1 MVKKYMIIPLLTA
14 GMFVAVSCN
23 SGSTNAKNNSEIQNV
38 SAEVFYTCTM
48 HPEVHKDKPGEC
60 PKCGMTLVKKE
71 VAKTDSAHV
80 HQHSDT
86 MQMK

>member
-1 MVKKYMIIPLLTA
+1 MVKKIMIIPLLTA

-38 SAEVFYTCTM
+38 SAEVYYTCTM

-71 VAKTDSAHV
+71 VVKADSAYV